1 MARAE
6 DGGTITTTEI
16 EFSHQSS
23 RCEESACTHASIRP
37 ASRISRVSTG
47 CASGEREGVREK
59 RAAASEKDG
68 GKERESEK
76 GIERGKEGTH
86 GSVLP
91 APFVSATRY
100 IRMGARRLPRKA
112 KPATARLYAIP
123 AASASLYLPR
133 ETKHGEAPDKK
144 KSLVSRVG
152 NLYPRDGYARAETS
166 PRVPE
171 MNVIKVDE
179 YPRSA
184 SLRTSDIVGNAR
196 RCGTRSLTIRDNGPM
211 PFTRVE

>member
-47 CASGEREGVREK
+47 CASGDREGEGEK
-59 RAAASEKDG
+59 RAAASEKDRRVR
-68 GKERESEK
+68 KR
-76 GIERGKEGTH
+76 ERGNPN

-112 KPATARLYAIP
+112 KPATAALTQ
-123 AASASLYLPR
+123 YLRHRRRFTCHARQNTQALVKKRPR
-133 ETKHGEAPDKK
+133 FPEEI
-144 KSLVSRVG
+144 SIRV
-152 NLYPRDGYARAETS
+152 T
-166 PRVPE
+166 
-171 MNVIKVDE
+171 VI
-179 YPRSA
+179 
-184 SLRTSDIVGNAR
+184 LRNR
-196 RCGTRSLTIRDNGPM
+196 RESTGD
-211 PFTRVE
+211 